1 MAVTMT
7 RLLAIVIALCLF
19 SPIFAGETEWVEIAP
34 DASVRLVSSDSL
46 DADGTLWMG
55 LEFDMPLTTKTY
67 WRVPGETGIPLS
79 VDIADA
85 QGIEELDIVW
95 PYPVRETTA
104 GYVDHAFYGRVLLPL
119 RVAIKGDDPVVVADL
134 TLGVCSDICVPAA
147 ARLELAPDL
156 KTPDRANGLRI
167 NQALAEVPLPHAG
180 DDILGDVAF
189 DAENGALVVA
199 LHDKTFDAA
208 SMIAEIAGSL
218 HVFGVPEMSEDADAL
233 VFPLLGRSNPGAF
246 DEASAR
252 FTYDS
257 TDGPYEIS
265 RVITR

>member
-1 MAVTMT
+1 MT
-7 RLLAIVIALCLF
+7 RLFAILIALCSF
-19 SPIFAGETEWVEIAP
+19 SPLIAGETDWVEIAP
-34 DASVRLVSSDSL
+34 DTSVRLVSSDSL
-46 DADGTLWMG
+46 DADGILWMG

-79 VDIADA
+79 VDTADA
-85 QGIEELDIVW
+85 QGIIELDVVW

-119 RVAIKGDDPVVVADL
+119 QVAVEGDAPRIVTDL

-156 KTPDRANGLRI
+156 TTPDRANGLRI
-167 NQALAEVPLPHAG
+167 RQALAEVPLPHAG
-180 DDILGDVAF
+180 DDILGDAAF
-189 DAENGALVVA
+189 DSESGALVVA
-199 LHDKTFDAA
+199 LYDKAFDPA

-218 HVFGVPEMSEDADAL
+218 HVFGPPEMSPNADAL

-246 DEASAR
+246 DAASAR

-265 RVITR
+265 RVISP